1 VRDRPDVSLLFDLF
15 VTSQRV
21 RRVLTRALTGSRM
34 RPDEYAVYSLLWERA
49 PLTATEMAQQ
59 LGIPLTTAL
68 DYLNAMGSAGHIQR
82 SPHPGDGRAV
92 HVRLSGAGRAAHRR
106 ANALWEVARKE
117 IEKGLRVPLAEARD
131 VIRAIDDAALA
142 ALEPDA
148 EDRRRR
154 WPQS

>member
-1 VRDRPDVSLLFDLF
+1 
-15 VTSQRV
+15 
-21 RRVLTRALTGSRM
+21 
-34 RPDEYAVYSLLWERA
+34 
-49 PLTATEMAQQ
+49 
-59 LGIPLTTAL
+59 
-68 DYLNAMGSAGHIQR
+68 
-82 SPHPGDGRAV
+82 
-92 HVRLSGAGRAAHRR
+92 
-106 ANALWEVARKE
+106 LWEVARKE